1 MAAPYF
7 FASRALTALA
17 LASLLLALPTF
28 GNSKP
33 GLERWIEDFEWTES
47 GWKVNGWEVTQ
58 DVECDPNQ
66 CVMRTSRCI
75 AKCMDECESLDR
87 SWCDERCRCTRQTRR
102 FTPRRATA
110 PAPSKQRQPPP
121 APAPPTAASPPPP
134 GLSAMQAEALEAHNG
149 YRRAH
154 GVPELEWSAEV
165 AKSAQAHADRC
176 VFAHSV
182 GSGYGENLAW
192 GHAGIGK
199 AITDWYNEIG
209 LYNFNRPGFSM
220 GTGHFTAM
228 VWKATRRLGCA
239 KGNCPGQNLWVCQYD
254 PPGNMMGAFP
264 QNVPPP
270 L

>member
-75 AKCMDECESLDR
+75 GEWLRHIPLPPEKKEKKKIQPATAPDLHARSPLHPTLQSSAKCMDDCESLDR

-102 FTPRRATA
+102 FTPRRAT
-110 PAPSKQRQPPP
+110 PPTPSKQRQPPP

-209 LYNFNRPGFSM
+209 LYNFNRPG
-220 GTGHFTAM
+220 
-228 VWKATRRLGCA
+228 L
-239 KGNCPGQNLWVCQYD
+239 
-254 PPGNMMGAFP
+254 
-264 QNVPPP
+264 
-270 L
+270 